1 MGNKTITHF
10 DGWAVLEY
18 YVTGKIRSALIGVR
32 ATTMK
37 IRENEKHM
45 FCSYILTIIES
56 LRATI
61 KKMYTLSQERQQKIC
76 DKSSKSFMSSCLFCF
91 KIILDILIGIV
102 LMTKE
107 S

>member
-1 MGNKTITHF
+1 MKEFFFLKMIKLQNYNEARLF
-10 DGWAVLEY
+10 DSE
-18 YVTGKIRSALIGVR
+18 
-32 ATTMK
+32 
-37 IRENEKHM
+37 ENEKHM

-102 LMTKE
+102 LKTKE
-107 S
+107 SWKLSPFTSKFS